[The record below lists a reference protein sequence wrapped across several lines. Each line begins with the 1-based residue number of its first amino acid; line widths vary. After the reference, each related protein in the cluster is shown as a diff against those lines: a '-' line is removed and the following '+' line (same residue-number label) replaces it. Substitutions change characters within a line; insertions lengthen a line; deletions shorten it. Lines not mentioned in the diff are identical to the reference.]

1 MKKKET
7 LYIYTRI
14 SSRSQEDGS
23 SLETQ
28 KELGIKKSKEL
39 GMDYEV
45 RDEGTQSSSH
55 DDLDNRPV
63 LETLLIDVEDGLVKH
78 LFAYNND
85 RLSRNKQTQHLI
97 NFRLEEKGVVLYTKD
112 GVFDLTNP
120 HDDLLKTFLDGIS
133 RYDNVL
139 RTERSR
145 IGKVHKTRE
154 QNTWLG
160 GPAPYGYQIVD
171 KKLCLHPEESKW
183 VKKMYGWYYDGKSTM
198 WIKSQLDTNGVLARR
213 GGLFAIGSIDKLLQ
227 NTHHKGLYEWT
238 DKKSGETIHQTC
250 PAIVDE
256 TIWNECQERRKKVF
270 ARKSQNNAT
279 KKFYLL
285 RNLLVCEECGS
296 NISARTREKRDER
309 FYYCPCKM
317 KNWKK
322 GALSRDKKWKRGKV
336 GEHGCTMVRSLNIP
350 ITDKF
355 VWDTVIDTVSNSSI
369 LKEGFKGEVLKSKFK
384 GDKENERLLRNQK
397 TKSKRLMK
405 QLKLVQSSIAEVE
418 TKNLL
423 NEYDDAEI
431 YAGIKSNLVAELKKV
446 KDDIEQTRIA
456 IKELGNQNKW
466 LDWIEKYGDDLRLK
480 NDLSKEDKKDYL
492 EGLIEKIGVRLDKET
507 NDHHLT
513 INFQMGL
520 VGDRIEYVD
529 QGHKSDGYEV
539 IEGDKGEDMVIS
551 YEQVQKTHKDRRISG
566 RYPKK
571 KAVGALLHRLPSYP
585 HNPITVE

>member
-1 MKKKET
+1 
-7 LYIYTRI
+7 
-14 SSRSQEDGS
+14 
-23 SLETQ
+23 
-28 KELGIKKSKEL
+28 
-39 GMDYEV
+39 
-45 RDEGTQSSSH
+45 
-55 DDLDNRPV
+55 
-63 LETLLIDVEDGLVKH
+63 
-78 LFAYNND
+78 
-85 RLSRNKQTQHLI
+85 
-97 NFRLEEKGVVLYTKD
+97 
-112 GVFDLTNP
+112 
-120 HDDLLKTFLDGIS
+120 
-133 RYDNVL
+133 
-139 RTERSR
+139 
-145 IGKVHKTRE
+145 
-154 QNTWLG
+154 
-160 GPAPYGYQIVD
+160 
-171 KKLCLHPEESKW
+171 
-183 VKKMYGWYYDGKSTM
+183 
-198 WIKSQLDTNGVLARR
+198 
-213 GGLFAIGSIDKLLQ
+213 
-227 NTHHKGLYEWT
+227 
-238 DKKSGETIHQTC
+238 
-250 PAIVDE
+250 
-256 TIWNECQERRKKVF
+256 
-270 ARKSQNNAT
+270 
-279 KKFYLL
+279 
-285 RNLLVCEECGS
+285 
-296 NISARTREKRDER
+296 
-309 FYYCPCKM
+309 
-317 KNWKK
+317 
-322 GALSRDKKWKRGKV
+322 
-336 GEHGCTMVRSLNIP
+336 MVRSLNIP

-566 RYPKK
+566 RYPQKK
-571 KAVGALLHRLPSYP
+571 VVGALLHRLPSYP